1 MIHAMKKLGSGRDS
15 SWVGGLF
22 PLIDFGHMQTNLN
35 HNPGRKACN
44 LRCFLKHPLFLLLI
58 SWAAAFVLAPEI
70 FAQGQPATAAPPQ
83 QEGNR
88 FLFIVDT
95 SANMQ
100 QHSLEVRQLLVDLF
114 ASSAN
119 GQIHAGDTL
128 GLWTFNA
135 DVYTGGLPVLRWIP
149 GKEWE
154 VAARMADFLQHQ
166 HYGKMSH
173 FEAAVSDMYQIIKMS
188 DVITVV
194 LISDGQGTMRGTPF
208 DADINAAY
216 KRCLKET
223 KHTHMPIVTVLLAKA
238 GKITKYSVT
247 SLPWPVLFPEVP
259 PAEKPQ
265 VAQKPSIKSAPSAKP
280 AVNKSAAPSV
290 KILPPLIIQ
299 GPSTRPARPT
309 ETPAQPAPSKPA
321 TQTNAT
327 TNSAAIAPA
336 PVGDNAPAVR
346 PPAVLVS
353 ADSGHDS
360 GWFALIGLAIVIF
373 ALALVSLVRR
383 PAVPPPA
390 SSQLR

>member
-1 MIHAMKKLGSGRDS
+1 
-15 SWVGGLF
+15 
-22 PLIDFGHMQTNLN
+22 MQTNLDRN
-35 HNPGRKACN
+35 SGRITRN
-44 LRCFLKHPLFLLLI
+44 SRRSGFTFLKHSLLLLLMG
-58 SWAAAFVLAPEI
+58 WAAAFVPAPEI
-70 FAQGQPATAAPPQ
+70 FAQGQPATVYPPQ
-83 QEGNR
+83 PEGNR

-119 GQIHAGDTL
+119 GQIHPGDTL

-149 GKEWE
+149 GEEWQ
-154 VAARMADFLQHQ
+154 VAARMADFLQHR
-166 HYGKMSH
+166 HYGKKSH
-173 FEAAVSDMYQIIKMS
+173 LDAALTDMYQIIKMS
-188 DVITVV
+188 DIITVV

-223 KHTHMPIVTVLLAKA
+223 KHSHMPVVTVLLAKA
-238 GKITKYSVT
+238 GKVTKYSVT
-247 SLPWPVLFPEVP
+247 SLPWPVVFPEVP
-259 PAEKPQ
+259 PAEKPV
-265 VAQKPSIKSAPSAKP
+265 VAQKPSTNSATSAKP
-280 AVNKSAAPSV
+280 AVNKSATSPV
-290 KILPPLIIQ
+290 KILPPLIIK

-309 ETPAQPAPSKPA
+309 ETPPQPAPPKPA
-321 TQTNAT
+321 AQTNTT

-336 PVGDNAPAVR
+336 PVADTAPVVPPRAV
-346 PPAVLVS
+346 AVS
-353 ADSGHDS
+353 EDSGHRS
-360 GWFALIGLAIVIF
+360 GFFALIGLAIVIF

-383 PAVPPPA
+383 PAIPAPA